1 VIREQQMEI
10 KLKATEERR
19 KAAQEKMK
27 TQGQLLDSAQQA
39 LSKREFSSSAVISS
53 EVVNAMVL
61 VKNHIPEF
69 NAEILHKYFTVDEAE
84 RVALVDST
92 FDYAQHFV
100 SLYDFPAL
108 AESDN
113 NNSPGVL

>member
-1 VIREQQMEI
+1 
-10 KLKATEERR
+10 
-19 KAAQEKMK
+19 
-27 TQGQLLDSAQQA
+27 LDSAQQA
-39 LSKREFSSSAVISS
+39 LSKREFSSAVISS

-100 SLYDFPAL
+100 SLYDFLCAC
-108 AESDN
+108 
-113 NNSPGVL
+113 